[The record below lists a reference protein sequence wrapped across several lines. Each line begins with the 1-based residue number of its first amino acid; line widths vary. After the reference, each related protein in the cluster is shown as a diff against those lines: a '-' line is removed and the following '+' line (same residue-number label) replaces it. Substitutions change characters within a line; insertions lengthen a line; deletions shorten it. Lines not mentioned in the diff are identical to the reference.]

1 MAAILT
7 DRFRI
12 VLAENFRSRLIIG
25 ENSALNAAGV
35 PPVELWLFFAK
46 SEQWN
51 GTPDAPVDNQE
62 ASFNIYDQIIGL
74 KRISSADVRG
84 VIRNNRWQS
93 GEKYDIYRDDYGK
106 VIPDEENPN
115 LNNFVQGLKF
125 ENHLYETNFYV
136 VTSEYKVYKCLNN
149 NYNGPST
156 IEPSSTSSAPFTLAD
171 GYVWKYMY
179 SINANDFEKFK
190 SDEYV
195 PVPEATSIDPNNV
208 LPASSNFGGS
218 IYNVIIDAP
227 GTGYQAG
234 DEFDIIG
241 DGQNGKV
248 RVLSTNVDGGILT
261 IKVTNPGSGYTY
273 AQINPQ
279 TQGLTAILNPII
291 SPKEGIGQ
299 IINLE
304 LGSYRLALHAKLEK
318 NDFIF
323 GNDFSVV
330 GILYNPTITANGDK
344 AIGTKQ
350 MILSGSLTN
359 SPEEYNDKKITSS
372 SGASGR
378 IVHYEGTTNTIYFTQ
393 ENIFGYG
400 INSSGVRL
408 EFQPGDVVTIESEQ
422 ATIST
427 GTTSVKQSELI
438 RGSGEIIYI
447 DNRNTISRAEDQTE
461 DFKIIIEF

>member
-12 VLAENFRSRLIIG
+12 VLTENFRSRIIIG
-25 ENSALNAAGV
+25 ENPGLISAGV
-35 PPVELWLFFAK
+35 SPVELWLFFAK
-46 SEQWN
+46 SEEWT
-51 GTPDAPVDNQE
+51 GVPDAPVDNQE

-84 VIRNNRWQS
+84 VIRNNKWQS
-93 GEKYDIYRDDYGK
+93 GEIYDIYRDDYGK
-106 VIPDEENPN
+106 IIPNQTNPN
-115 LNNFVQGLKF
+115 IVQYVQGLKF

-136 VTSEYKVYKCLNN
+136 VTSEYKIYKCLSN
-149 NYNGPST
+149 NYNNPST
-156 IEPSSTSSAPFTLAD
+156 IEPSSITSAPFTLAD

-190 SDEYV
+190 SDEYI
-195 PVPEATSIDPNNV
+195 PVPEQTSIDQNNI

-218 IYNVIIDAP
+218 IYNVIIDSP
-227 GTGYQAG
+227 GTGYKAD

-241 DGQNGKV
+241 DGENGRV
-248 RVLSTNVDGGILT
+248 RVVSTDVDGGIVSLK
-261 IKVTNPGSGYTY
+261 ILNPGSGYTY
-273 AQINPQ
+273 AQIDAV
-279 TQGLTAILNPII
+279 TQGVNAQLNPII

-299 IINLE
+299 NINLE
-304 LGSYRLALHAKLEK
+304 LGAYRLALHSKLEK
-318 NDFIF
+318 SDFIF

-330 GILYNPTITANGDK
+330 GILYNPTITANGDI

-350 MILSGSLTN
+350 MILSGPLGN
-359 SPEEYNDKKITSS
+359 APEEYNDLQIISNN
-372 SGASGR
+372 GASGR

-400 INSSGVRL
+400 INSSGTRN
-408 EFQPGDVVTIESEQ
+408 EFEPGDIVTIGNEQ
-422 ATIST
+422 ATISS

-447 DNRNTISRAEDQTE
+447 DNRNTISRAKDQTE